1 MSYIRLCVKSVV
13 VVAWKTPSLWPDI
26 CPVHWLWDCGV
37 LFGGQTDILF
47 PPSEI
52 SPLQFHLMEKKNPL
66 AKPHERKY
74 SWMYYFKHAA
84 VDLVVHVCADWQK
97 TVYRKWELWRVWM
110 CVPNSS
116 ASPAPRRPWGAN
128 IAGCCATFSWTRPSC
143 LELATSLRTKPCLTL
158 ASTQLWRYEKKMI
171 DCIEQE
177 NNTVFPERF
186 RLLNYRVSL

>member
-1 MSYIRLCVKSVV
+1 MKNTVSLAWHLSCSLTVRLWCIVR
-13 VVAWKTPSLWPDI
+13 WPDRHFI
-26 CPVHWLWDCGV
+26 SAVWNFTFAV
-37 LFGGQTDILF
+37 
-47 PPSEI
+47 PS
-52 SPLQFHLMEKKNPL
+52 HGKKIPL
-66 AKPHERKY
+66 ARLHERKY

-97 TVYRKWELWRVWM
+97 TVYRKWELWRLWM

-116 ASPAPRRPWGAN
+116 ASLAPWRPWGAN

-186 RLLNYRVSL
+186 WLLNYRVSL